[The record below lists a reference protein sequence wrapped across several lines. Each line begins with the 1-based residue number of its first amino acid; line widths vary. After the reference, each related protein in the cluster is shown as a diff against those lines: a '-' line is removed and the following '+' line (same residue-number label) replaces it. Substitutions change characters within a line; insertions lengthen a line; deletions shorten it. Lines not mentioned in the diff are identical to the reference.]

1 MAGRNMDGPDEL
13 AAIDRLD
20 RAGRKRDRLARF
32 YRVVQFL
39 EAHAEGVTPDQIAA
53 FVGMSRR
60 SAYRDLRAL
69 EDELGVA
76 LWSDGGRWGVA
87 EKSLLP
93 ALRMTQAEAMAVFL
107 SARLMAKYADAY
119 DPDLAAAFQKL
130 AGALPPVLGA
140 HVQRTLDVMARRP
153 LDPAGSHNLRLLTQ
167 AWADRRVV
175 DLVYDPS
182 TYDPKRVPRRARVRP
197 YLIEPSPV
205 SHALYLIGWD
215 ESKAAV
221 RTFKLERIR
230 DLRLTPERFEAPPEG
245 EIEASL
251 ERAWGIIADQGEVD
265 VVLRFSPTVASRVAE
280 TTWHPT
286 QTITPGP
293 DGSITWRGTVSGT
306 LEIREWILGWGAD
319 VEVLEPDPLRGEVA
333 DILGRAVAQY
343 EG

>member
-1 MAGRNMDGPDEL
+1 VETGAEDGNVRGEVDGPD
-13 AAIDRLD
+13 RV
-20 RAGRKRDRLARF
+20 GRKRDRLARF
-32 YRVVQFL
+32 YRVVRYL
-39 EAHAEGVTPDQIAA
+39 EAHEEGVTADQIAA

-69 EDELGVA
+69 EEELDVA
-76 LWSDGGRWGVA
+76 LWSEEGRWGVA

-107 SARLMAKYADAY
+107 SARLVAKYADAH

-130 AGALPPVLGA
+130 AGALPAVLAA

-153 LDPAGSHNLRLLTQ
+153 LDPAGSQNLRRLTQ
-167 AWADRRVV
+167 AWAERRVV
-175 DLVYDPS
+175 ELVYDPS
-182 TYDPKRVPRRARVRP
+182 TYDPGRLPRRARVRP

-215 ESKAAV
+215 EGKAAL

-230 DLRLTPERFEAPPEG
+230 DLRLTPERFDTPPDG
-245 EIEASL
+245 EIEATQ
-251 ERAWGIIADQGEVD
+251 ERAWGIIADQDDVP
-265 VVLRFSPTVASRVAE
+265 VVLRFSPAVASRVAE

-286 QTITPGP
+286 QALERAA
-293 DGSITWRGTVSGT
+293 DGSVTWRGTVSGT

-319 VEVLEPDPLRGEVA
+319 VEVIEPEPLRLEVA
-333 DILGRAVAQY
+333 GILARAAAVYA
-343 EG
+343 G